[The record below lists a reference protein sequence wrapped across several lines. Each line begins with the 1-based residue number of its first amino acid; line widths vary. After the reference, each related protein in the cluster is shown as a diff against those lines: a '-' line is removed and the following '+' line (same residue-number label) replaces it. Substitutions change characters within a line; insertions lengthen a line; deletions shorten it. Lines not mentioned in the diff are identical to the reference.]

1 MGEQGVTVALVDLAS
16 QRTLLDT
23 VLRVVREKG
32 GTGRGGVTAIL
43 YCDVSRS
50 AHTADLTDLN
60 SVRSVA
66 REISLDHGGTR

>member
-32 GTGRGGVTAIL
+32 GTGR
-43 YCDVSRS
+43 
-50 AHTADLTDLN
+50 
-60 SVRSVA
+60 
-66 REISLDHGGTR
+66 